1 MHSISSDL
9 ARWAPPPRKV
19 RYARVGRAGDMELH
33 RVIIEETWGE
43 LEESDGGVFVRRR
56 SHKLASNDD
65 AAERTLSEDALVG
78 YTPEGFVD
86 VGVFGADGALSRWS
100 PAQVVLPP
108 EPVAGQTWKAV
119 HTRGRARSEREV
131 TIRACTDHPR
141 CLMSV
146 AEVRRPDGVL
156 VLRTHFV
163 EEVGFGGFEA
173 MVLAEGSPPVRMWTE
188 SLTVTRR

>member
-1 MHSISSDL
+1 MSTITETL
-9 ARWAPPPRKV
+9 LRWAPPPHKV
-19 RYARVGRAGDMELH
+19 RYARVGRAGEIELH

-43 LEESDGGVFVRRR
+43 LEESEGGVFVRRT
-56 SHKLASNDD
+56 SHNVTSSDGTAEPKL
-65 AAERTLSEDALVG
+65 TEDALVG

-108 EPVAGQTWKAV
+108 EPAAGLTWKAV

-131 TIRACTDHPR
+131 SIRACTDHPR